1 MYVWRRT
8 GKLTQGALWIAT
20 IDLLCVPQTAQTE
33 NFITA
38 YTIALLWLSQD
49 AGGESAK
56 RKMKQQRRNL
66 RSDTEAASEVIGVVL
81 MMAVFVTML
90 TIFQASVVPYW
101 NKQVEAAEIQV
112 THDDMMFLP
121 SYIEDVA
128 IHETPKTCTVQLG
141 AQYPDRMIFRNPGPG
156 AFGTLTVEEVPVPIT
171 VRYNDGTNHTKPYNS
186 TRITYE
192 MSGTINSP
200 KLVYEHGVIIT
211 DWGTVNL
218 TTDNQTLIVNDNIYI
233 PIVYGSSSS
242 KSAIGTESIAIEP
255 YEYLDTLGDI
265 STVNVTLDTD
275 YLELWNN
282 TLLSPSVRANLDF
295 SGTVEFGSDKI
306 YINTSVPYLKLPNQ
320 TASGPLYAGMISC
333 SLEDPDGG
341 GGGSGLWVAGEGTDI
356 MAIGSRVANIPS
368 SANATA
374 IVVQDIVVDEQQSLN
389 TDFATIIV
397 TDNDW
402 NWWKV
407 LIEFKETDS
416 IKGLVVTNK
425 GGSSSYY
432 YNGNPVATGNLMP
445 FTQSTVIDLF
455 NPSNFGPTTDGLYQY
470 AGVGS
475 NNRLVTN
482 IADNTLQKNL
492 ALVSFR
498 LMFDDD

>member
-1 MYVWRRT
+1 MPEA
-8 GKLTQGALWIAT
+8 K
-20 IDLLCVPQTAQTE
+20 AQ
-33 NFITA
+33 
-38 YTIALLWLSQD
+38 
-49 AGGESAK
+49 K
-56 RKMKQQRRNL
+56 KKMKQQRRNL

-101 NKQVEAAEIQV
+101 NKQVEAAELKV
-112 THDDMMFLP
+112 TYDDMMFLP
-121 SYIEDVA
+121 SDIEDVA

-156 AFGTLTVEEVPVPIT
+156 AFGTLTVEEAPAPIT
-171 VRYNDGTNHTKPYNS
+171 VRFNTSTNHTVPYNS
-186 TRITYE
+186 TRLTYE
-192 MSGTINSP
+192 MAGTINSP

-211 DWGTVNL
+211 DWGTKSV

-255 YEYLDTLGDI
+255 YEYLDTLGDVLNV
-265 STVNVTLDTD
+265 TVTLDTD
-275 YLELWNN
+275 YPEVWED
-282 TLLSPSVRANLDF
+282 TLLSPSVLADLDF

-306 YINTSVPYLKLPNQ
+306 YITSDVPYLKLPNQ
-320 TASGPLYAGMISC
+320 TASGPLHAGMISC

-341 GGGSGLWVAGEGTDI
+341 GAGSGLWVAGEGTDI

-389 TDFATIIV
+389 KDFATITVI
-397 TDNDW
+397 DDDW
-402 NWWKV
+402 NWWKAEITFKDTKKV
-407 LIEFKETDS
+407 EQIELRSDNGISKNDTAFSFT
-416 IKGLVVTNK
+416 
-425 GGSSSYY
+425 SS
-432 YNGNPVATGNLMP
+432 TI
-445 FTQSTVIDLF
+445 IDLF
-455 NPSNFGPTTDGLYQY
+455 DSSNFETIKDNGGMYQN

-482 IADNTLQKNL
+482 LADDNLQKDL

>member
-1 MYVWRRT
+1 M
-8 GKLTQGALWIAT
+8 
-20 IDLLCVPQTAQTE
+20 CVPQTPQTE
-33 NFITA
+33 SFITA
-38 YTIALLWLSQD
+38 YAILSLWLSQD

-56 RKMKQQRRNL
+56 RKMKQQRRNF

-81 MMAVFVTML
+81 IIAISVTML

-101 NKQVEAAEIQV
+101 NKQVEAAELKV

-156 AFGTLTVEEVPVPIT
+156 AFGTLTVEEAPAPIT
-171 VRYNDGTNHTKPYNS
+171 VRYNDSTNHTEPYNS

-233 PIVYGSSSS
+233 PIVHGSSSS

-265 STVNVTLDTD
+265 ENVTVTLDTD
-275 YLELWNN
+275 YPEVWWG
-282 TLLSPSVRANLDF
+282 LLGDYIDQGMVSISNQ
-295 SGTVEFGSDKI
+295 TKKI
-306 YINTSVPYLKLPNQ
+306 YITTDVRYLKLPNQ
-320 TASGPLYAGMISC
+320 TASGPLHAGMISC
-333 SLEDPDGG
+333 SVEDPDGA

-356 MAIGSRVANIPS
+356 MAMGSRVANIPS

-389 TDFATIIV
+389 KDFATITVI
-397 TDNDW
+397 DDDW
-402 NWWKV
+402 NWWKAE
-407 LIEFKETDS
+407 ISMEEIKGIDS
-416 IKGLVVTNK
+416 IYLRSDNGTSKNLTDFSFT
-425 GGSSSYY
+425 SS
-432 YNGNPVATGNLMP
+432 TI
-445 FTQSTVIDLF
+445 IDLF
-455 NPSNFGPTTDGLYQY
+455 DSDNFDSTAGMYQN

-482 IADNTLQKNL
+482 LADDTLQKDL

-498 LMFDDD
+498 LLVDDD